1 MINLFVLKETQENEK
16 RVALVPDEIKKYLD
30 LGIKVF
36 VEKDAGIKSGYSN
49 EDYKK
54 ENALVYEN
62 VKKSIKDSDIVIKI
76 QKPEKKILNEMKNGT
91 ILMGLLSPKKGS
103 PENSL
108 YNKKKISAFAL
119 ENIPRITR
127 AQDKDVLSSQSN
139 LAGYKAVLDAAHE
152 YSKSFPMMMTAAG
165 TVTPAKVL
173 VLGAGV
179 AGLQAIATA
188 KRLGAVVSAY
198 DIRLASKEEVESLG
212 AKFIVFDE
220 EILKK
225 SQTEGGYAKEMSAEY
240 KKKQEQA
247 LEKAIPENDI
257 IICTA
262 LIPGKKAPIIIKDT
276 MIQNMQAG
284 SVIYDLAAVQGG
296 NTVFT
301 EVDKIVDKNGVKIMG
316 ERNIL
321 NKLPVS
327 ASNLYAKNVFNFIS
341 NLYDKDNKK
350 LNINLEDEIIAKTLI
365 K

>member
-54 ENALVYEN
+54 ENALVSEN

-152 YSKSFPMMMTAAG
+152 YSKSF
-165 TVTPAKVL
+165 
-173 VLGAGV
+173 
-179 AGLQAIATA
+179 
-188 KRLGAVVSAY
+188 
-198 DIRLASKEEVESLG
+198 
-212 AKFIVFDE
+212 
-220 EILKK
+220 
-225 SQTEGGYAKEMSAEY
+225 
-240 KKKQEQA
+240 
-247 LEKAIPENDI
+247 
-257 IICTA
+257 
-262 LIPGKKAPIIIKDT
+262 
-276 MIQNMQAG
+276 
-284 SVIYDLAAVQGG
+284 
-296 NTVFT
+296 
-301 EVDKIVDKNGVKIMG
+301 
-316 ERNIL
+316 
-321 NKLPVS
+321 
-327 ASNLYAKNVFNFIS
+327 
-341 NLYDKDNKK
+341 
-350 LNINLEDEIIAKTLI
+350 
-365 K
+365 